1 MPVDSRHPLYE
12 TNLEAWRRCRDA
24 YDGEDAVKLRGKLY
38 LPKPGGQDDEE
49 YAGYTSRALY
59 YEAVGRTVDGFVGAI
74 ARKDPEITLPAKLAA
89 LMEDATADGL
99 SLPELIKRVCAEAM
113 LIGRGAILV
122 DFHEEQN
129 RPYLAL
135 YTAENVINWRK
146 DRVVLTE
153 TVYEPDPEDDFK
165 LVAIEQCREL
175 ALDNGRYVARLWRK
189 ARGER
194 GELEW
199 TVYQTLNPSNRG
211 KPLNEIPLYWITPL
225 GRTDTI
231 VKPPL
236 LGLVNVSLSHYRS
249 SADLEH
255 GRHFSGLPTF
265 YVTGYVKR
273 PEDEPILIGSTAA
286 VLLDDPQA
294 KVGYADFNG
303 SGLGSL
309 EKALEDK
316 EHMMA
321 VLGAA
326 VFADGKKG
334 VEAAE
339 TARIRTSGETS
350 LLMGVVQAAEACL
363 TAALTAA
370 AAWAGAPGKV
380 EVTLNREFVDITLEP
395 QTLSALVAAY
405 QAGALS
411 LEQFLYNMQA
421 GEMLAP
427 DTDITE
433 EAAALTAAAEKKAK
447 DALEGQVVL
456 KQTAPPAKPTK

>member
-1 MPVDSRHPLYE
+1 MPVTSTHPLYDA
-12 TNLEAWRRCRDA
+12 NVVFWQRCRDA
-24 YDGEDAVKLRGKLY
+24 YEGEDAIKERGKAY
-38 LPKPGGQDDEE
+38 LPRLGGQDDYE
-49 YAGYTSRALY
+49 YGGYRTRAMF
-59 YEAVGRTVDGFVGAI
+59 YEATGRTVDGFVGAI
-74 ARKDPEITLPAKLAA
+74 ARKDPEITLPAKLEP
-89 LMEDATADGL
+89 LMEDATTDGL

-122 DFHEEQN
+122 DFHDEQQ

-165 LVAIEQCREL
+165 LNAIEQCREL
-175 ALDNGRYVARLWRK
+175 RLDNGVYIARLWRRAK
-189 ARGER
+189 NER
-194 GELEW
+194 GDLEW
-199 TVYQTLNPSNRG
+199 TIYKVLNPNNRG
-211 KPLNEIPLYWITPL
+211 KPLKEIPLYWITPL

-236 LGLVNVSLSHYRS
+236 LGLVNVNLSHYRT

-255 GRHFSGLPTF
+255 GRHFSGLPTL
-265 YVTGYVKR
+265 YVTGMD
-273 PEDEPILIGSTAA
+273 PETAPQVHVGSTSALIIPEVA
-286 VLLDDPQA
+286 A
-294 KVGYADFNG
+294 KVGYAEFNG
-303 SGLGSL
+303 QGLGSL
-309 EKALEDK
+309 ENALTEK

-370 AAWAGAPGKV
+370 AEWAGAPAKI
-380 EVTLNREFVDITLEP
+380 EVHLNREFQDITLDP
-395 QTLSALVAAY
+395 ATLTGLVAAY
-405 QAGALS
+405 QAGAITI
-411 LEQFLYNMQA
+411 EQLLYNLQA
-421 GEMLAP
+421 AEMLAP
-427 DTDITE
+427 DTDLEE
-433 EAAALTAAAEKKAK
+433 EAAKITAAAEKKAK
-447 DALEGQVVL
+447 DAADQAMAL
-456 KQTAPPAKPTK
+456 KVAAPPKGPNK